1 MPFLAQMNY
10 RNMSSNINLN
20 PNVEEEPELDDETG
34 EVEGNEELD
43 KDMWGDEEVTESTC
57 S

>member
-1 MPFLAQMNY
+1 MKY

-20 PNVEEEPELDDETG
+20 TNVQEEPELDDETG